1 MSWMI
6 EQEHQKWNDQ
16 KLKVLEQKHGKQ
28 NDRDTLKY
36 SIKNMTTKSSNA
48 KARPTKTWQLKAW
61 TWKHDHEEHDDQ

>member
-1 MSWMI
+1 MIMSWMI

-36 SIKNMTTKSSNA
+36 SIKNMTTKVQMQ
-48 KARPTKTWQLKAW
+48 KQDQQ
-61 TWKHDHEEHDDQ
+61 KHDN